1 MSAISPEALL
11 RQLNWRYATKKFD
24 ASRTISPEDWQ
35 TLEQALILTPSS
47 YGLQPWKFV
56 VVTDPGIRQELVGH
70 SWRQSQVADASHLVV
85 LAIKKDL
92 GEPEIDR
99 HLIRVSEVRGIAL
112 ESLAGF
118 RKLLIGSLV
127 PPKGFEI
134 NEWATRQAY
143 IALGSFMTAAAMLGI
158 DTCPMEGINPAK
170 YDELLGLTE
179 LGYATVVACPAGYR
193 ADDDKYAA
201 IPKVRYKADDVILR
215 R

>member
-1 MSAISPEALL
+1 MSAITSAALL

-24 ASRTISPEDWQ
+24 PTRKISAEDWDA
-35 TLEQALILTPSS
+35 LEQVLVLTPSS

-56 VVTDPGIRQELVGH
+56 VVTNPELRQQLMGH

-99 HLIRVSEVRGIAL
+99 YLTRIAEVREVAM

-118 RKLLIGSLV
+118 RKMLMGSLV
-127 PPKGFEI
+127 PPKGFDI

-143 IALGSFMTAAAMLGI
+143 IALGSFMTAAAVIGI
-158 DTCPMEGINPAK
+158 DTCPMEGIDPAK
-170 YDELLGLTE
+170 YDHILGLSE

-193 ADDDKYAA
+193 APDDKNAA
-201 IPKVRYKADDVILR
+201 IPKVRYKTDDVILR
-215 R
+215 I